1 MDELPQPNFSGDPI
15 LNLRQFRNGMYRQ
28 KKWLGRI
35 DYNLSSKS
43 ALSFIYNSSDYDNVL
58 VADTI
63 YGDKNAL
70 EVLSFVDRR
79 TKKEKRKK
87 VAVWMGVCGLL
98 ALCLAAYFLRR

>member
-1 MDELPQPNFSGDPI
+1 MATNANTERKHYAKPAITAINATQRAELEAKA
-15 LNLRQFRNGMYRQ
+15 RH
-28 KKWLGRI
+28 
-35 DYNLSSKS
+35 
-43 ALSFIYNSSDYDNVL
+43 
-58 VADTI
+58 
-63 YGDKNAL
+63 GDKNAL